1 MKVYLNIAG
10 IVGADDIYLRV
21 LLGQGLVHH
30 VNNVVRVVYSESE
43 ITK

>member
-10 IVGADDIYLRV
+10 IVGADDINLRV